1 MFVTRDRIGGG
12 LVLERALHWACCSTW
27 LSLTTGGVCPLG
39 IGKGALTHSIGGST
53 MPCDG
58 VCVAGF
64 IDGSGL
70 RSEGGIRSGLED
82 VDLLGFWV
90 NSTDFMLKETSPIS
104 SDVE

>member
-1 MFVTRDRIGGG
+1 MFVTRDRIGRG

-64 IDGSGL
+64 SDGSGL